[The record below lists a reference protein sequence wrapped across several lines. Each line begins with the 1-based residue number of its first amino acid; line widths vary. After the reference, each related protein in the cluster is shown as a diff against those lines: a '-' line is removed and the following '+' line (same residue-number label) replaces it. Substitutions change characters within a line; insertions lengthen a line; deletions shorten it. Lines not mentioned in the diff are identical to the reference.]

1 MTTPPPPPEHDAAV
15 RQGRKGSRCA
25 SCGRRVGASG
35 CSEHGRSL
43 EGDTAPEISSEPEAP
58 LPAFRGYRTERMLGR
73 GGFGMVYAAVSTAPP
88 NVGRRVAIKLA
99 RDDRAGAAQRLAHE
113 LVALRLVGQPHVPEV
128 LDAGVLASG
137 SPYIVMELV
146 EARTLAEILVAR
158 GGALPPAEAC
168 AITRALLTSLRAVHD
183 EGLVHRDIKPENILV
198 TEPPGRATVL
208 DLGLARREGV
218 MPARTTPPE
227 EGAMVGTIEYMAPEQ
242 CEGRAE
248 LDARADVYAV
258 GVILYEMLAGPPP
271 FWGPPAAVREGHL
284 SRRPARLERAAGAPI
299 PTALEDIVLRCLEKD
314 PAARYTNARELDEAL
329 AAIPL
334 GTEPEAGKAPGSP
347 GDPAT
352 KGSGKPQAVDR
363 ASSAGAGPRSSDAS
377 ASERRTVALL
387 HFTSQL
393 DPIALQGRI
402 EPIGGHVMRA
412 SSGRYAVAFGHE
424 ADENPVRLAIRAA
437 QDLVA
442 RGICER
448 VWIDLANVSVT
459 TRPDGSKRLLSPHLA
474 RIGQAPL
481 PASTAPI
488 LLSPAARGVLTEAD
502 LSELLSLFGAKAV
515 EESELS
521 GAEDPTTRLG
531 HVGPPLVGRDDLLET
546 LALAALRSVREGVP
560 SVAVIVGDPGH
571 GKSHLRR
578 LLVERMRT
586 LVPLGAVVD
595 LRAPEPIV
603 GGGDSVRDLLSAA
616 LGLPASMP
624 AEGRKAA
631 LRERLGPASS
641 PEAEAAL
648 ALALGWVGP
657 PRGDETTDFPGL
669 RALEAAP
676 FALGATLRVAG
687 GEALRRRAERTP
699 LCVVLDDAQFA
710 DEATLGILEHATL
723 AEARAPIFVC
733 ALGRP
738 VFKENHP
745 SWAERAAHRDV
756 FDLGPLDPQSAA
768 SLVRALLAPAENVPE
783 LAVRRLVERT
793 QGIPL
798 LLVELVRGLKGA
810 GIVRRHEGGRG
821 FYVATD
827 ELDRVPD
834 LPLIEWLAHREIDA
848 LSPAERAHAR
858 LVATVGAEV
867 TPEEISGIL
876 RGILRRLDQS
886 GESSEFPLD
895 ARIGIERLLNT
906 GVLRRQRH
914 GRVGFRHA
922 LVRETIA
929 RGVPEALR
937 RKIHLTCA
945 EYYRDTPGP
954 PEGPPEEQRLPQLAY
969 HAARAGL
976 CDVAETAYMA
986 LAEAAR
992 ARHTYVDA
1000 ERFYTLALEQ
1010 QASTGTRRGG
1020 AYRGRGLM
1028 RYRVGRYHDA
1038 LADFAEARAAASA
1051 AGDAMEIVEI
1061 LLDEATALDWMGEH
1075 AASRDKVHE
1084 AQALVAGRA
1093 TPLLSARILLGIG
1106 RSHYRFSLKEEAL
1119 DALTRAATEA
1129 AALGE
1134 AGYETQVIALL
1145 MLGYLEQGIGRH
1157 AEAERA
1163 LDRAVTLCD
1172 THGDALHLAASIN
1185 TRGVLR
1191 GFQGERQRMISD
1203 LERVIS
1209 LGRELGQDYI
1219 EWTGHF
1225 NLGECLYLMAELE
1238 AAEPHVAQA
1247 RAIDERPM
1255 GGEPRTASIL
1265 LQARMLLYRGDI
1277 ENARALAA
1285 RARGGTSAPLTVPSD
1300 DVLCSMIELAAEDA
1314 GEEAWEALEARSE
1327 RYSIGQERIEVVEA
1341 RGLSALRRG
1350 RWREAARH
1358 LERALALS
1366 RQIPNVIG
1374 KRLARHLAE
1383 AMRD

>member
-1 MTTPPPPPEHDAAV
+1 M
-15 RQGRKGSRCA
+15 
-25 SCGRRVGASG
+25 GASG
-35 CSEHGRSL
+35 CPEHGRPL
-43 EGDTAPEISSEPEAP
+43 EGDTAPELSSEPEAP
-58 LPAFRGYRTERMLGR
+58 LPEFRGYRTERMLGR
-73 GGFGMVYAAVSTAPP
+73 GGFGMVYAAISASASPTSPP
-88 NVGRRVAIKLA
+88 RRVAIKLA

-113 LVALRLVGQPHVPEV
+113 LVALRLVGPPHVPEV
-128 LDAGVLASG
+128 IDAGELHPG

-146 EARTLAEILVAR
+146 EARTLAEILATR
-158 GGALPPAEAC
+158 GRSLPPAEAC
-168 AITRALLTSLRAVHD
+168 AITRALLGSLRAVHE
-183 EGLVHRDIKPENILV
+183 EGLVHRDIKPENVLV

-208 DLGLARREGV
+208 DLGLARRGGA
-218 MPARTTPPE
+218 MPARTIAPHE

-258 GVILYEMLAGPPP
+258 GVILYEMLAGSPP

-284 SRRPARLERAAGAPI
+284 SRRPARLEGRAGTPI
-299 PTALEDIVLRCLEKD
+299 PAELEDIVLRCLEKD
-314 PAARYTNARELDEAL
+314 PAARYSNATELDQAL
-329 AAIPL
+329 AAIRL
-334 GTEPEAGKAPGSP
+334 GTEPELRKSP
-347 GDPAT
+347 ESAGDPTTNGIGKTQAPDR
-352 KGSGKPQAVDR
+352 GSSEGGR
-363 ASSAGAGPRSSDAS
+363 ARPSDAS
-377 ASERRTVALL
+377 ATERRTVALL

-412 SSGRYAVAFGHE
+412 SGGRYVVAFGHE

-448 VWIDLANVSVT
+448 VWIDLATVSVT
-459 TRPDGSKRLLSPHLA
+459 ARPDGSKRLLAPHLA

-481 PASTAPI
+481 PAGAAPI
-488 LLSPAARGVLTEAD
+488 LLSPAARAVLTEAD
-502 LSELLSLFGAKAV
+502 LSETLSLFGAKAV
-515 EESELS
+515 EEGELS

-546 LALAALRSVREGVP
+546 LTLAALRSVREAVP
-560 SVAVIVGDPGH
+560 SVSVIVGEPGH

-578 LLVERMRT
+578 LLVERLRT

-624 AEGRKAA
+624 IEGRKAA

-738 VFKENHP
+738 VFRENHP

-756 FDLGPLDPQSAA
+756 CDLGPLDEQSAA
-768 SLVRALLAPAENVPE
+768 SLVRVLLAPAENVPE

-914 GRVGFRHA
+914 GRVSFRHA

-945 EYYRDTPGP
+945 EYYRDAPGF

-969 HAARAGL
+969 HAAAAGL
-976 CDVAETAYMA
+976 RDVAESAYMA

-992 ARHTYVDA
+992 ARHAYVDA

-1010 QASTGTRRGG
+1010 QASTGQRRGG

-1051 AGDAMEIVEI
+1051 AGDEMEIVEI

-1075 AASRDKVHE
+1075 VDSREKVHA

-1093 TPLLSARILLGIG
+1093 TPLLSARMLLGIG

-1119 DALTRAATEA
+1119 DALARAASEA
-1129 AALGE
+1129 ARLGE
-1134 AGYETQVIALL
+1134 GGYETQVIALL

-1157 AEAERA
+1157 ASAERA

-1172 THGDALHLAASIN
+1172 AHGDALHLAASIN

-1191 GFQGERQRMISD
+1191 GFQGDRQRMVSD
-1203 LERVIS
+1203 LARVIS

-1225 NLGECLYLMAELE
+1225 NLGECLYLMAELD

-1247 RAIDERPM
+1247 RALSERPL
-1255 GGEPRTASIL
+1255 GVAPRPASII
-1265 LQARMLLYRGDI
+1265 LQARMMLYRGDI
-1277 ENARALAA
+1277 ENARALAS
-1285 RARGGTSAPLTVPSD
+1285 RARGETSEPLTVPSD

-1327 RYSIGQERIEVVEA
+1327 RYSIGQERIEVVET

-1350 RWREAARH
+1350 RRREAARH

-1383 AMRD
+1383 ATRD